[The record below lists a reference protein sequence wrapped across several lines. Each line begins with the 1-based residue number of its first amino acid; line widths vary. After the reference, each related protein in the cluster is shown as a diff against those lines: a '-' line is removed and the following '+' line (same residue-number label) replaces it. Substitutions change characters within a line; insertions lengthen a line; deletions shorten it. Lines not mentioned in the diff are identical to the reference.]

1 MSYKKEKKYSVDEIR
16 KLADDVA
23 KEMVSVEIDA
33 TAAFRDGVK
42 AGAIGTLARLM
53 VRVKE

>member
-1 MSYKKEKKYSVDEIR
+1 MSYKKEKKYSVDQIR
-16 KLADDVA
+16 KLADDIA
-23 KEMVSVEIDA
+23 KEMVGVETDA

>member
-33 TAAFRDGVK
+33 TAAFRDGLK

-53 VRVKE
+53 VDVEE

>member
-42 AGAIGTLARLM
+42 AGTVGTLARLM
-53 VRVKE
+53 LRVDK